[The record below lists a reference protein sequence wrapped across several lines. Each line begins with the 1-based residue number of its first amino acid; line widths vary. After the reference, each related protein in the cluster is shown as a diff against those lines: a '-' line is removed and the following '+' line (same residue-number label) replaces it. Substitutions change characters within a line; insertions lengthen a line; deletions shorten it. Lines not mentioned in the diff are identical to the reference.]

1 MVFVKGFWEF
11 FRGGSKEFEQILF
24 FLLKKCVRKHF
35 LYISNAYCIISRKK
49 TAAKPERRRRRTF
62 PFYSLISSPR
72 AEESYIAC
80 IIFAVTIT
88 VSMWDGSFSPVWMQR
103 MKELIS
109 FSKWSV

>member
-11 FRGGSKEFEQILF
+11 FRGVPKEFEQILF

-35 LYISNAYCIISRKK
+35 FVYFKRILYSIPQK
-49 TAAKPERRRRRTF
+49 TAAKPKRRRRSTF
-62 PFYSLISSPR
+62 SFYSLISSPR